1 MATKKRAKPARAG
14 RSTKP
19 AVRKSGAKKRAGRAG
34 AKKKA
39 GAAKARRIVQVR
51 AAKKPAAAR
60 GGAEAAQL
68 KARFAR
74 EKAQLEKR
82 LTDTVREIGQ
92 LRHHEARVTQLE
104 RQLKERDE
112 TIGQLR
118 SQLSELRNR
127 PLAPIDDEEIQPS
140 LALGSR
146 VPRDLDEFDE
156 DAAPDDDD
164 DELI

>member
-1 MATKKRAKPARAG
+1 MATMKRGKGARAAGRRKRSARKPAAKSAVRQRTTGGAAKKGAAKRASARPARA
-14 RSTKP
+14 S
-19 AVRKSGAKKRAGRAG
+19 KSGARSEG
-34 AKKKA
+34 ALA
-39 GAAKARRIVQVR
+39 T
-51 AAKKPAAAR
+51 
-60 GGAEAAQL
+60 L

-74 EKAQLEKR
+74 EKSELEKR
-82 LTDTVREIGQ
+82 LTDSVREIGQ
-92 LRHHEARVTQLE
+92 LRHHETRVTQLE

-127 PLAPIDDEEIQPS
+127 PLASVDDEEVQPS

-156 DAAPDDDD
+156 DAGPDDED